1 MNKATITREEVQ
13 TTLWKALDS
22 FRGKLAVEEYYEAVL
37 EVLLW
42 SALVPITR
50 DGAVGYF
57 DTMQSVKDD
66 SSWDQIQALID
77 KECFREVRI
86 TEKLRSVSYKEIEEL
101 RAALLPLGRA
111 IANGNKGDRE
121 IITEAL
127 LQVKGEWLGRRGVA
141 GCSQSMGQL
150 LKQLNKNIKEGDCLL
165 IPHGRR
171 GGSLSCRRAHSTDS
185 LRQHIPGPM
194 AEGYHCSFK
203 KPDKFTQ
210 PRGRVVDINRLPTL
224 ERDK

>member
-1 MNKATITREEVQ
+1 MRTTKATNSATNKVTITRKKYRQHYGKLQ
-13 TTLWKALDS
+13 TAHE
-22 FRGKLAVEEYYEAVL
+22 KLAVEEYYEAVL

-121 IITEAL
+121 KP
-127 LQVKGEWLGRRGVA
+127 QK
-141 GCSQSMGQL
+141 
-150 LKQLNKNIKEGDCLL
+150 
-165 IPHGRR
+165 
-171 GGSLSCRRAHSTDS
+171 
-185 LRQHIPGPM
+185 
-194 AEGYHCSFK
+194 HCF
-203 KPDKFTQ
+203 
-210 PRGRVVDINRLPTL
+210 R
-224 ERDK
+224 